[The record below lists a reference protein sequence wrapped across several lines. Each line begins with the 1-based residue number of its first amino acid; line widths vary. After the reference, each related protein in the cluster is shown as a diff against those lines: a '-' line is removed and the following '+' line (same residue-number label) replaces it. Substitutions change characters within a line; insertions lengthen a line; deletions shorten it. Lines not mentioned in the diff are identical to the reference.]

1 MNETISTLKFADRAK
16 QVMVK
21 IKVNELDTADDA
33 LVRKLHKEVVHL
45 RQVLNLRKK
54 GKFEEI
60 QLQLVKLQKENNRLR
75 DIAEKHEEVENLKL
89 ENKYMRMEL
98 QKLKPE
104 EFSQVAP
111 DDGDLSYSEMV
122 SQNKT
127 QNYELSSMR
136 GRNTGEKEMRCDI
149 SIPLK

>member
-1 MNETISTLKFADRAK
+1 
-16 QVMVK
+16 MVK